1 MALARAGS
9 VTAIG
14 AVMESED
21 ETHHPQHQTSP
32 SASRAHVW
40 EPPADTCKTGP
51 GSGTFKGVTE
61 PGAPP
66 AGPSCPV
73 SSEPQHHTE
82 ASGDTRARAWVSPA
96 ASAPAPARPGT
107 GSGAA
112 EAENPASTY
121 GDTLPTQDAPPS
133 AHLAQVKSFPLAWDT
148 ALIPAPLLIGART
161 ETDANNRRTVLPS
174 SRRGLY
180 PA

>member
-51 GSGTFKGVTE
+51 GSGTFNGVTE
-61 PGAPP
+61 PGATP
-66 AGPSCPV
+66 AGPSCPA
-73 SSEPQHHTE
+73 SSEPPNPTE

-96 ASAPAPARPGT
+96 TPAPAPPGAGA
-107 GSGAA
+107 GSGARA
-112 EAENPASTY
+112 AA
-121 GDTLPTQDAPPS
+121 DA
-133 AHLAQVKSFPLAWDT
+133 AA
-148 ALIPAPLLIGART
+148 
-161 ETDANNRRTVLPS
+161 
-174 SRRGLY
+174 
-180 PA
+180 

>member
-51 GSGTFKGVTE
+51 GSGTFNGVTE
-61 PGAPP
+61 PGATP

-73 SSEPQHHTE
+73 SSEPPHHTE
-82 ASGDTRARAWVSPA
+82 APGDTRAHAGVAPA
-96 ASAPAPARPGT
+96 ARPPPPPRPRPARG
-107 GSGAA
+107 
-112 EAENPASTY
+112 
-121 GDTLPTQDAPPS
+121 APP
-133 AHLAQVKSFPLAWDT
+133 P
-148 ALIPAPLLIGART
+148 
-161 ETDANNRRTVLPS
+161 
-174 SRRGLY
+174 
-180 PA
+180 